1 MIVIEE
7 LFRGTT
13 VTEAAEV
20 IGVSRKTVSNWKNN
34 VTEFRA
40 ELNRFRAEHQE
51 RVGDRLV
58 SLLDLALDVVH
69 ARLEEQRDKDVA
81 LAILKGSGYLDG
93 HQPRIGPTTEDGIRA
108 EYRDQLILEGMGI
121 GAIH

>member
-1 MIVIEE
+1 MTLTAKQMIAIEE

-58 SLLDLALDVVH
+58 SLLDLALDVIH
-69 ARLEEQRDKDVA
+69 ARLEE
-81 LAILKGSGYLDG
+81 
-93 HQPRIGPTTEDGIRA
+93 
-108 EYRDQLILEGMGI
+108 
-121 GAIH
+121 